1 MYVFGTLGPIV
12 LIIALGVF
20 LRRIGFAEEAFFR
33 QTNRLV
39 YWVALPCLLFAKTAV
54 MTPDLETAFEAF
66 AVMLCG
72 TAVALLASFPVGAAL
87 GLRPASQ
94 AAFAQVSFRGNLAYV
109 GLPVVL
115 FALAGAEQGVTA
127 QDEAIAVLA
136 MAPLIPLY
144 NIAAIWVLLRGGD
157 RQRGESRGLGHVFVQ
172 MGSNPIL
179 IGVVAGL
186 LYALTGLPLPRLVE
200 RTLSALGQLA
210 LPLALLGIGA
220 SLSFAALRGHVRATL
235 AGTAIKIGLCPLA
248 GLVAARLLGVSGTQL
263 LVALLFLACPTATA
277 SYVMA
282 ERLDG
287 DAPLTAAVIVLSTV
301 LTIPV
306 LALILATAL

>member
-1 MYVFGTLGPIV
+1 MYIVSTLGPIV
-12 LIIALGVF
+12 LLIALGAF
-20 LRRIGFAEEAFFR
+20 LRRGGFAEQAFFR

-66 AVMLCG
+66 AVMVCG
-72 TAVALLASFPVGAAL
+72 TAAALLAAFPAGAAL

-94 AAFAQVSFRGNLAYV
+94 SAFVQTSFRGNLAYV

-115 FALAGAEQGVTA
+115 FALAGAKQGGVTA
-127 QDEAIAVLA
+127 QDESVAVLA

-144 NIAAIWVLLRGGD
+144 NIAAIWVLLRGAD
-157 RQRGESRGLGHVFVQ
+157 QQRGESRGLGHVLVQ
-172 MGSNPIL
+172 MGTNPIL

-186 LYALTGLPLPRLVE
+186 LYALTGLPLPRLAE
-200 RTLSALGQLA
+200 RTLSALGELA

-220 SLSFAALRGHVRATL
+220 SLSFSALRGHLRATL
-235 AGTAIKIGLCPLA
+235 ASTAIKIGLCPLA

-287 DAPLTAAVIVLSTV
+287 DASLTAAVIVLSTV

-306 LALILATAL
+306 LALILAAN

>member
-1 MYVFGTLGPIV
+1 MYIVSTLGPIV
-12 LIIALGVF
+12 LLIVLGVF
-20 LRRIGFAEEAFFR
+20 LRRGGFAEEAFFR

-54 MTPDLETAFEAF
+54 MKPDLETAFEAF
-66 AVMLCG
+66 VVMVFG
-72 TAVALLASFPVGAAL
+72 TAVALLAAFPAGAAL
-87 GLRPASQ
+87 RLRPPSQ
-94 AAFAQVSFRGNLAYV
+94 AAFVQTSFRGNLAYV

-115 FALAGAEQGVTA
+115 FALAGAEKGVTA
-127 QDEAIAVLA
+127 QDESIAVLA

-144 NIAAIWVLLRGGD
+144 NIAAIWVLLRGAD
-157 RQRGESRGLGHVFVQ
+157 QQRGESRGTGHVIVQ
-172 MGSNPIL
+172 MGTNPIL
-179 IGVVAGL
+179 IGVVVGL
-186 LYALTGLPLPRLVE
+186 LYALTGLPLPRLAE

-220 SLSFAALRGHVRATL
+220 TLSFSALRGHLRATL
-235 AGTAIKIGLCPLA
+235 VSTAIKIGLCPLA
-248 GLVAARLLGVSGTQL
+248 GLAAASLLGVSGTQL

-287 DAPLTAAVIVLSTV
+287 DAPLTAAVIVLSTI

-306 LALILATAL
+306 LALILAAA